1 VNTRKKGV
9 LFEREVA
16 AAFEAA
22 GFEVRGLESGGD
34 HLVVQRDGY
43 LLHLEAKRREHLKV
57 DTWLRQQE
65 ADCPAGVRRALVF
78 RLSRRPAY
86 AIVPLEQLVA
96 REAEAVRLRRAAT
109 EARQVLRAGGAS
121 VEASGLLSQA
131 LEAEEPT
138 P

>member
-16 AAFEAA
+16 TAWEEA

-34 HLVVQRDGY
+34 HLVVARDGDV
-43 LLHLEAKRREHLKV
+43 LHLEAKRREHLKL

-65 ADCPAGVRRALVF
+65 ADCPRPLRRALVF

-86 AIVPLEQLVA
+86 AVEPFEQLVA
-96 REAEAVRLRRAAT
+96 REARLAVLETIVGQLRELEGDPNVSAEDLWTILEDALRR
-109 EARQVLRAGGAS
+109 GG
-121 VEASGLLSQA
+121 GR
-131 LEAEEPT
+131 
-138 P
+138 